1 MIAGVLWVALV
12 LALAGDPPLAPDAAP
27 PAPDAAPSAPD
38 AATPA
43 PDTAAPAPDTAAP
56 APAAG
61 LGPGQFVAV
70 VRPVTQDPL
79 LQEASS
85 RIRSELTASGLP
97 SRIVDCAE
105 PTEAPCPGPEAA
117 AAIALGRKDGVVE
130 IDVRAFLPDG
140 FELSRHVRVL
150 DRDGGGD
157 PSVLGVRAVE
167 LLRDL
172 RLNAQRRAPPGPPK
186 PAEDAEEPKIPL
198 PPPPPPRWRVSMGAA
213 ALAAPPTGEPGF
225 GPSLGATLRGAAIL
239 DPRLFVVLTLA
250 GPFNSTLSTLNEG
263 QASLI
268 QALATLELRY
278 RFSTRLVTPFVAVLT
293 GINYLRETLTS
304 PGTNQVPSV
313 STAWV
318 PLFGVGGGV
327 SYDFAGRFSVGA
339 EAEIF
344 ATTPNMLVE
353 VDNNTVVAR
362 TGLPSILLTADFG
375 LTLP

>member
-1 MIAGVLWVALV
+1 VIAGALSVALV
-12 LALAGDPPLAPDAAP
+12 LAAAGDPPEPPVAPETVV
-27 PAPDAAPSAPD
+27 PAPDA
-38 AATPA
+38 PA
-43 PDTAAPAPDTAAP
+43 PP
-56 APAAG
+56 PAAG
-61 LGPGQFVAV
+61 LAAGRFVAV

-85 RIRSELTASGLP
+85 RIRSELAASGLE
-97 SRIVDCAE
+97 SRFVDCAE
-105 PTEAPCPGPEAA
+105 PTEAPCPGPDAA
-117 AAIALGRKDGVVE
+117 AAIELGRKDGVVE

-150 DRDGGGD
+150 DRDGGQD

-198 PPPPPPRWRVSMGAA
+198 PPPPPPRWRVSAGAA
-213 ALAAPPTGEPGF
+213 ALGAPPTGQPGF

-239 DPRLFVVLTLA
+239 DPRLATVLTIA
-250 GPFNSTLSTLNEG
+250 GPFNSTFSTLSNG

-278 RFSTRLVTPFVAVLT
+278 RFPTRLVTPFVAVLT
-293 GINYLRETLTS
+293 GVNYLRETLTS
-304 PGTNQVPSV
+304 PNQVPSV
-313 STAWV
+313 SSAWV
-318 PLFGVGGGV
+318 PLFGAGGGV
-327 SYDFAGRFSVGA
+327 SYDFGERFSVGA

-344 ATTPNMLVE
+344 ATTPNILVQ
-353 VDNNTVVAR
+353 VDEGVVVAR
-362 TGLPSILLTADFG
+362 TGAPSILVTAD
-375 LTLP
+375 LSLALP

>member
-1 MIAGVLWVALV
+1 VIAGALVALV
-12 LALAGDPPLAPDAAP
+12 LALAGDPPRPPVAPEA
-27 PAPDAAPSAPD
+27 
-38 AATPA
+38 
-43 PDTAAPAPDTAAP
+43 AAPAPDPTAP
-56 APAAG
+56 APAVG
-61 LGPGQFVAV
+61 LAAGQFVAV

-85 RIRSELTASGLP
+85 RIRSELAASGLE
-97 SRIVDCAE
+97 SRLVDCSE
-105 PTEAPCPGPEAA
+105 PTEAPCPGPDAA

-150 DRDGGGD
+150 DRDGGED

-172 RLNAQRRAPPGPPK
+172 RLNAQRRVPLGPPK

-198 PPPPPPRWRVSMGAA
+198 PPPPPPRWRLSTGAA
-213 ALAAPPTGEPGF
+213 ALGAPPTGEPGF
-225 GPSLGATLRGAAIL
+225 GPSVGATLRGAAIL
-239 DPRLFVVLTLA
+239 DPRLVIVLTIA
-250 GPFNSTLSTLNEG
+250 GPFNSTFSSTPDNGKATL
-263 QASLI
+263 L

-278 RFSTRLVTPFVAVLT
+278 RFPSRVVQPFVAVLT
-293 GINYLRETLTS
+293 GVNYLRENLTS
-304 PGTNQVPSV
+304 QQTIQNQVPSV

-318 PLFGVGGGV
+318 PLFGAGGGV
-327 SYDFAGRFSVGA
+327 SYEFGERFSVGA

-353 VDNNTVVAR
+353 VDQNTVVAR
-362 TGLPSILLTADFG
+362 TGAPSVLLTADLG